1 MKKLILCMLLSQLV
15 MAEAVEDNSFL
26 VEEAYNQEPGVVQ
39 FINVYQKNKETNDWN
54 YTFINEIPMG
64 SQSHQFSYEFPFIH
78 TDSSS
83 STDIGDVKFNYRY
96 EFFRS
101 DKIVTTGRFSVKTP
115 TGKYDKGMGTGQTG
129 QEISLVSSVIV
140 SDKWVQHWN
149 MGASYTPNSKNA
161 SGAKADN
168 SSFFLANSNVWLFT
182 DNLNFMLETVA
193 TSTEATTADKK
204 TEWSS
209 TVTLSPSL
217 RYAIDYKDWQFVPGF
232 AVPTGVGPTAG
243 TVQYLVYLSIE
254 GKLF

>member
-1 MKKLILCMLLSQLV
+1 MKKLILALLLSQFV

-64 SQSHQFSYEFPFIH
+64 SQSHQFSYELPFIH

-129 QEISLVSSVIV
+129 QEVSLVSSVII

-149 MGASYTPNSKNA
+149 MGASYTPNSKNT
-161 SGAKADN
+161 SGAQADN
-168 SSFFLANSNVWLFT
+168 SNFFFGNSNVYLFT
-182 DNLNFMLETVA
+182 DNLNFMLETVV
-193 TSTEATTADKK
+193 TSTESTTADKK

-209 TVTLSPSL
+209 SVILSPSL
-217 RYAIDYKDWQFVPGF
+217 RYAIDYKDWQFVPGL
-232 AVPTGVGPTAG
+232 ALPTGVGQNVG
-243 TVQYLVYLSIE
+243 SVQYLVYLSIE